1 MKKLFGKANL
11 SFMVALQMLVL
22 PAVICLIIS
31 IFMLGRE
38 MNSTYSDAEALYF
51 DKLYQINSNLVNADR
66 DFYQAM
72 NAAQQYMS
80 IAQSDGSLPEDVM
93 NQLYA
98 ARSASFDE
106 NLAQTLERIS
116 KANEI
121 AQTDSY
127 LYTGISID
135 GKTYKDFSEEFT
147 TNYEA
152 WLGVYDFK
160 TEEGDIT
167 AFNEDFETTRDSISN
182 MSDIVEKWAE
192 EEEAI
197 AKSDIKSKIIT
208 LSIVFAIIIILI
220 YLLVLVT
227 AKSLSDG
234 VKRVEGAIDNMSNGD
249 FVTHLEVD
257 SPIKEFKGIAVAA
270 ENMRHNLHEALKRII
285 ASAKNVDDGAN
296 VAKEKISDSQTATA
310 DINQAVSDLANGA
323 TAMATDVQSAAGITV
338 SIGNAVENV
347 LGAANSNLENGR
359 NVMEESLRVQSEL
372 GELVTSGQNT
382 REKANHVSESVSETA
397 EVVSRISQAAD
408 LIISIANQTN
418 LLALNASIEAARAG
432 EAGRGFAV
440 VADNIKDLAEESN
453 GAANEISSM
462 LKQITDLSNQNKSLT
477 DAIKKA
483 TEDETAA
490 LNSMSDSF
498 ERMLGM
504 LHETEEGNNR
514 IVELVETLEGNK
526 NSIMDSVES
535 LSSVSEENAASTQQ
549 TSASLSMLDDNMVN
563 VVEQA
568 ENLKVVAME
577 LRDNVKMFTI

>member
-22 PAVICLIIS
+22 PAVICLIVS

-38 MNSTYSDAEALYF
+38 MNSTYSDAEALYY

-80 IAQSDGSLPEDVM
+80 ISQSDGSLPEDVM

-147 TNYEA
+147 ANYDA

-270 ENMRHNLHEALKRII
+270 ENMRHTLHEALKRII
-285 ASAKNVDDGAN
+285 ASAQNVDDGAN

-359 NVMEESLRVQSEL
+359 NVVEESLRVQSEL

>member
-498 ERMLGM
+498 ERMLAM

-568 ENLKVVAME
+568 ENLKAVAME

>member
-22 PAVICLIIS
+22 PAVICLIVS

-38 MNSTYSDAEALYF
+38 MNSTYSDAEKLYF

-208 LSIVFAIIIILI
+208 LIIVFAIIIILI

-453 GAANEISSM
+453 SAANEISSM

>member
-568 ENLKVVAME
+568 ENLKAVAME

>member
-22 PAVICLIIS
+22 PAVICLIVS

-38 MNSTYSDAEALYF
+38 MNSTYSDAEKLYF

-453 GAANEISSM
+453 SAANEISSM

-549 TSASLSMLDDNMVN
+549 TSASLSMLEMLRCSLSDDV
-563 VVEQA
+563 
-568 ENLKVVAME
+568 
-577 LRDNVKMFTI
+577 I

>member
-453 GAANEISSM
+453 GAANEISGM

>member
-167 AFNEDFETTRDSISN
+167 AFNEDFETTRGSISN

-498 ERMLGM
+498 ERMLAM

-568 ENLKVVAME
+568 ENLKAVAME